1 MKLWE
6 YFFVRKEN
14 KNNNFIQEINT
25 VIQQRG
31 AAERTQKSSQVK
43 SSWALLSF
51 LHVWTYSGRCRAS
64 QDHGAT

>member
-1 MKLWE
+1 MLVVFKILSYLMYE
-6 YFFVRKEN
+6 AMRILFVRKEN

-43 SSWALLSF
+43 SS
-51 LHVWTYSGRCRAS
+51 
-64 QDHGAT
+64 

>member
-25 VIQQRG
+25 VIQQCG
-31 AAERTQKSSQVK
+31 AAERTQR
-43 SSWALLSF
+43 F
-51 LHVWTYSGRCRAS
+51 T
-64 QDHGAT
+64 